1 MTEKV
6 SAETATI
13 VENNG
18 ETSISNDAVVEFQEK
33 SSNADNVIDQ
43 LATDNTALV
52 ENIIDLDAHK
62 KDISFSHD
70 ILSEINDDN
79 MTKTLQVSF

>member
-6 SAETATI
+6 RAETATI

-43 LATDNTALV
+43 LAKDNTLV

>member
-6 SAETATI
+6 SADTAAI
-13 VENNG
+13 REDND
-18 ETSISNDAVVEFQEK
+18 ETSVNNDAVDEFQEK
-33 SSNADNVIDQ
+33 SSNTDNVIDQ
-43 LATDNTALV
+43 LATDNALD

-70 ILSEINDDN
+70 ILSLTNDDN

>member
-6 SAETATI
+6 TAETATI

-43 LATDNTALV
+43 LATDNTLV